1 MRTRVVAGDDR
12 GGYLTE
18 GGTAP
23 ENEKYFYVLYFW
35 HLLDEA
41 GLVQFTLAKLPDY
54 IAADSESYNLVLF
67 EKGTGSQHDN
77 CAKLA
82 VAVGQVAEGFGAI
95 ATGMKQENIDA
106 KQQQLFDVE
115 IELANPDL
123 LLWKEPVLKKR
134 KLLLET
140 QLEYLTN

>member
-1 MRTRVVAGDDR
+1 
-12 GGYLTE
+12 
-18 GGTAP
+18 
-23 ENEKYFYVLYFW
+23 
-35 HLLDEA
+35 
-41 GLVQFTLAKLPDY
+41 
-54 IAADSESYNLVLF
+54 
-67 EKGTGSQHDN
+67 
-77 CAKLA
+77 
-82 VAVGQVAEGFGAI
+82 
-95 ATGMKQENIDA
+95 MKQENIDA